1 MIEKLIHFSVKNKLI
16 VGLFTLAVAAYGVFS
31 MFKLPLDAVP
41 DITNNQVQI
50 VTTSPSLAPQE
61 VEQFITQPLE
71 LAMANIPGMEDIR
84 SISRFGLSVITVV
97 FDEDVPMLE
106 ARQYVKEQLD
116 MARGDIPES
125 LGDPQMMP
133 ITTGLGEIYQYVLTV
148 DSTYSGHYSAMELR
162 TLQNLDR

>member
-1 MIEKLIHFSVKNKLI
+1 MIEKLIRFSVKNKLI
-16 VGLFTLAVAAYGVFS
+16 VGLVILAIAGVGVYS
-31 MFKLPLDAVP
+31 MLKLPLKLPLDAVP

-50 VTTSPSLAPQE
+50 VTSSPSLAPQE

-71 LAMANIPGMEDIR
+71 LSMANIPDVEDIR

-97 FDEDVPMLE
+97 FDEDVPILR

-116 MARGDIPES
+116 IASGDIPQG
-125 LGDPQMMP
+125 LGTPQMMP

-148 DSTYSGHYSAMELR
+148 DSTNR
-162 TLQNLDR
+162 